1 MITQQL
7 LNKAISLGCN
17 VYQNYLGKWV
27 INGFVDKKLWILQ
40 EEKNNSW
47 LITYDEM
54 TQMPIKTEQTIAA
67 LELLAR
73 QC

>member
-27 INGFVDKKLWILQ
+27 IKGFVDKKLWILQ